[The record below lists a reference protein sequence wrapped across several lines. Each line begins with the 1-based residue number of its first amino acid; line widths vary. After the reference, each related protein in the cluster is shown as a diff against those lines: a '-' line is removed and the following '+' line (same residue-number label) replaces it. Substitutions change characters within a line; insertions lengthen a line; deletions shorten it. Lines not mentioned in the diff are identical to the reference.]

1 MDALP
6 AGAGAPAAA
15 RAPAAPA
22 QQPGRA
28 ARGLCCAEPPLCIF
42 MVPVPERLPL
52 GQGWAGGAGAA
63 PASPRAPGARR
74 VPALPGSVERRALRS
89 SAARPG
95 CSDAKSLLGEGR
107 GRGWRRGNRRASL
120 GLGRAEGGRRPSGR
134 QAGTGCDIKKAGEI
148 ELG

>member
-6 AGAGAPAAA
+6 AGVGSGAPAAA

-42 MVPVPERLPL
+42 MVPVPARLPL

-63 PASPRAPGARR
+63 LAFPARQAGPRAPG
-74 VPALPGSVERRALRS
+74 LGGE
-89 SAARPG
+89 ARP
-95 CSDAKSLLGEGR
+95 AELGG
-107 GRGWRRGNRRASL
+107 AL
-120 GLGRAEGGRRPSGR
+120 GLQRCQKFAR
-134 QAGTGCDIKKAGEI
+134 
-148 ELG
+148 